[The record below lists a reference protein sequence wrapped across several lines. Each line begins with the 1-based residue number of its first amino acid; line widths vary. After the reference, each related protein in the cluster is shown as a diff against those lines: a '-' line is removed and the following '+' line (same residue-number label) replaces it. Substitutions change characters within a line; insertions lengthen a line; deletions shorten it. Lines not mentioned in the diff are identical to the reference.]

1 MRLIYPLNEWFVSQA
16 VYKHIHPPPPPWSCH
31 IAAFFQLGWLLHPI
45 YSATGDYPPVMKE
58 WLAKKSKDEGYNRSR
73 MPRFTKE
80 EIEMV
85 KGEFQLTATSDVT
98 KK

>member
-1 MRLIYPLNEWFVSQA
+1 MNSLFHRQFTNTYTRP
-16 VYKHIHPPPPPWSCH
+16 HPQRSCR

-45 YSATGDYPPVMKE
+45 YSATGDYSPVMKE
-58 WLAKKSKDEGYNRSR
+58 WLAKKRKEEVYSRSR
-73 MPRFTKE
+73 LPSFTKE

-98 KK
+98 KNREN

>member
-1 MRLIYPLNEWFVSQA
+1 MNNFFTGNLLT
-16 VYKHIHPPPPPWSCH
+16 HTPPPPQRTH
-31 IAAFFQLGWLLHPI
+31 ISIFFQLGWVLHPI

-58 WLAKKSKDEGYNRSR
+58 WLAKKSKEEGYSRSR
-73 MPRFTKE
+73 LPSFTKE

-85 KGEFQLTATSDVT
+85 KGEFPLTATSDVT